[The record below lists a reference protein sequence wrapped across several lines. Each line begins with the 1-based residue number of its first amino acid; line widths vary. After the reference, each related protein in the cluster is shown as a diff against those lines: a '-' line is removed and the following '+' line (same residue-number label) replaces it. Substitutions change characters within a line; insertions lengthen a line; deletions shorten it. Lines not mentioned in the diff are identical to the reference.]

1 MRVTD
6 RRRLVAGQSGSCW
19 RRNAGAG
26 KSRLLQPVPC
36 PSRKRHG
43 AHAYLYQRH
52 DRASAHTLDRA
63 LTCNSAIR
71 DDPNQP
77 PIQMPIADPRG
88 DPALTGRTVSP
99 PAIRPQGA
107 GHTQQNAT
115 FYGAISRCKAPFSHV
130 HVIDLRS
137 PAHDHARY
145 QHTSDKTQRAPIPGA
160 RCTFCDLHSPR
171 GSQARQI
178 DSSRLRIKYPN
189 AYAAAPPH
197 HHRPQSGAQAARA
210 RPDAGHESA
219 PAAGGRRRSRARA
232 DAGAPATRPR

>member
-1 MRVTD
+1 MGHLVWITAIAATEHAPWSKGARANQ
-6 RRRLVAGQSGSCW
+6 RRLVAGQSGSCC
-19 RRNAGAG
+19 RRNAGAR

-36 PSRKRHG
+36 TSRKRHG

-115 FYGAISRCKAPFSHV
+115 FYGAISRCKAPFSRV

-145 QHTSDKTQRAPIPGA
+145 QHTSDKTQRAPLPGA
-160 RCTFCDLHSPR
+160 RCTFAICIR
-171 GSQARQI
+171 R
-178 DSSRLRIKYPN
+178 
-189 AYAAAPPH
+189 AANK
-197 HHRPQSGAQAARA
+197 
-210 RPDAGHESA
+210 PDK
-219 PAAGGRRRSRARA
+219 
-232 DAGAPATRPR
+232 